1 MDVDLN
7 SRKIDLSK
15 AFPLLTKDWKAL
27 GKIGITPDRLAGKV
41 DVEALCGYALFV
53 LRKADATVP
62 SDELDNLP
70 FTGLLRLLK
79 QMGDYEATVDT
90 LDVPFVPLATPSP

>member
-1 MDVDLN
+1 MDVELN
-7 SRKIDLSK
+7 GRKIDLSR
-15 AFPLLTKDWKAL
+15 AFPLKVADWKAL

-41 DVEALCGYALFV
+41 DVDALCGYALFV

-62 SDELDNLP
+62 TDEIDNLP

-79 QMGDYEATVDT
+79 QMGEYEASVDKI
-90 LDVPFVPLATPSP
+90 DVPFSPSVMP

>member
-1 MDVDLN
+1 MEILVN
-7 SRKIDLSK
+7 GRQIDLSR
-15 AFPLLTKDWKAL
+15 AFPLLTKDWRTL

-53 LRKADATVP
+53 LRKADATFP
-62 SDELDNLP
+62 PDEIDNLP

-79 QMGDYEATVDT
+79 QMGDYEASVDKID
-90 LDVPFVPLATPSP
+90 LPFSPPVTP